1 MAHHIVSTG
10 MQRSTHTA
18 GCGYSSDL
26 LSPKSIS
33 IKRKSLN
40 PHGTTSLCSG
50 SPRGSIGQK
59 TRGAQTEKSNQY
71 AKSIAPT
78 APGDLYAA
86 RVCME
91 EQIQKGYPETLQ
103 LHPSCPPIPNFRLP
117 TAGFPWTRF
126 FACEPPRPVCRLL
139 SINAGNLLAHASK
152 RTHGNESH
160 CQTRV
165 ELPLFYRFC
174 FAFASCACCVLMKT
188 VEKFAHSIR
197 KLLQGPA
204 RVSEWA

>member
-18 GCGYSSDL
+18 GCGCSSDL

-50 SPRGSIGQK
+50 SPRGSIGLK

-86 RVCME
+86 RVCVCVYRRANSKRLPRNIAIASVVPADSE
-91 EQIQKGYPETLQ
+91 LPTTD
-103 LHPSCPPIPNFRLP
+103 FRLP
-117 TAGFPWTRF
+117 VDPFL
-126 FACEPPRPVCRLL
+126 CM
-139 SINAGNLLAHASK
+139 
-152 RTHGNESH
+152 RTPSTSVSVVVYQRRQLIGT
-160 CQTRV
+160 CQ
-165 ELPLFYRFC
+165 
-174 FAFASCACCVLMKT
+174 
-188 VEKFAHSIR
+188 
-197 KLLQGPA
+197 
-204 RVSEWA
+204 